1 LVAQN
6 LISNNFSPLK
16 TSDTGE
22 EALTMMHVYHLKHL
36 PIVNNTQLLG
46 TISEDNIMQHNL
58 EEAIGS
64 YALSLSHAYVKDT
77 DHVFEI
83 MSKLSENKLSIIPVI
98 DDQENYLGLITLD
111 DLIQFYANSFSFKE
125 PGSIV
130 VLEIEKN
137 QYSLSEISNIV
148 ESESAVIL
156 SSFLTQDENTNL
168 VSVTIKVNVQEISA
182 ILKALERYDYRI
194 KASFTESEYFDD
206 LRERYDSLM
215 SYLNV

>member
-1 LVAQN
+1 VIAQN
-6 LISNNFSPLK
+6 LISNTFAPLK

-64 YALSLSHAYVKDT
+64 YALTLSHAYVKT
-77 DHVFEI
+77 SDHVFEI
-83 MSKLSENKLSIIPVI
+83 MAKLAENNLTVIPVI
-98 DDQENYLGLITLD
+98 DKDENYMGLISME

-156 SSFLTQDENTNL
+156 SSFLTQEDNKNL
-168 VSVTIKVNVQEISA
+168 VCVTIKLNLQEISA

-206 LRERYDSLM
+206 LKDRYDSLM
-215 SYLNV
+215 TYLNV

>member
-1 LVAQN
+1 MIAQN
-6 LISNNFSPLK
+6 LISNTFAPLK

-46 TISEDNIMQHNL
+46 TISEDNIMQHTL

-64 YALSLSHAYVKDT
+64 YSLSLSHAYVKDT

-83 MSKLSENKLSIIPVI
+83 MAKLADNSLTIIPVI
-98 DDQENYLGLITLD
+98 DKDENYMGLISME
-111 DLIQFYANSFSFKE
+111 DLIHFYANSFSFKE

-156 SSFLTQDENTNL
+156 SSFLTQEENTNL
-168 VSVTIKVNVQEISA
+168 VCVTIKVNLQEISA
-182 ILKALERYDYRI
+182 ILKSLERYDYRI

-206 LRERYDSLM
+206 LKDRYDSLM
-215 SYLNV
+215 TYLNV

>member
-1 LVAQN
+1 MIAQK
-6 LISNNFSPLK
+6 LISNNFAPLK

-46 TISEDNIMQHNL
+46 TIAEDNIMQHNL

-64 YALSLSHAYVKDT
+64 YSLSLSHAYVKDT

-98 DDQENYLGLITLD
+98 DEKENYLGLITLD

-125 PGSIV
+125 RGSIV

-148 ESESAVIL
+148 ESENAVIL
-156 SSFLTQDENTNL
+156 TSFLTQEENTNL
-168 VSVTIKVNVQEISA
+168 VSVTIKVNLQEISG
-182 ILKALERYDYRI
+182 ILKALERYEYRI

-206 LRERYDSLM
+206 LRERYDLLM
-215 SYLNV
+215 TYLNV